1 MLCEERL
8 RALGLSSWE
17 RRRLRGDPAALCYVL
32 RWGSAEGSAG
42 LCSLITTG
50 RIPGKGTKL
59 CQGRFRLGSRKYFFT
74 VRGWSNT
81 GTGFLVRW
89 PMPHAWQRSRGNWK
103 MPSLIH
109 FNFWLAW
116 RYQAFELADFLKV
129 LSRWTIVWHSYTLG
143 CHSIHF
149 ALPSHILIFQLYL
162 LSLKC
167 SLTDQVRVKKTAYD
181 FEFCQIY
188 WTQQDFTALYED
200 M

>member
-1 MLCEERL
+1 MIWQNVRKSYAQGSAVSGCLPQSSPQYEKDVKVFEGIQQRATKLVRVLEAMLCEERL

-109 FNFWLAW
+109 FNFWLA
-116 RYQAFELADFLKV
+116 
-129 LSRWTIVWHSYTLG
+129 
-143 CHSIHF
+143 
-149 ALPSHILIFQLYL
+149 
-162 LSLKC
+162 
-167 SLTDQVRVKKTAYD
+167 
-181 FEFCQIY
+181 
-188 WTQQDFTALYED
+188 
-200 M
+200 